1 MRRKGQ
7 ICLTVIVLGFIC
19 GALFF
24 SVLHLDFFRIN
35 QIEVIGT
42 KRVSEKEV
50 LKRSGFM
57 VGQNMVYFLESN
69 VTEEILKNP
78 WITSVHVKKEF
89 PGKVIIEIKEVE
101 PFCLVLEEDGELY
114 YMSETGKK
122 LGKADLDEG
131 LDFPVLTGE
140 GIKEPWLLG
149 GALEILQFSLR
160 STVFT
165 WKEISEINLDSIYG
179 ITVFATDVR
188 RIDFG
193 DGNIADKWYKV
204 ERIINHTRGINLTEK
219 YINISSGKT
228 GIVDFNL

>member
-1 MRRKGQ
+1 M
-7 ICLTVIVLGFIC
+7 
-19 GALFF
+19 
-24 SVLHLDFFRIN
+24 
-35 QIEVIGT
+35 GT

-57 VGQNMVYFLESN
+57 VGQNMIYFLESN
-69 VTEEILKNP
+69 ATEEILKNP
-78 WITSVHVKKEF
+78 WITSVNVKEEF
-89 PGKVIIEIKEVE
+89 PGKVIIEIKEVD
-101 PFCLVLEEDGELY
+101 PLCLVLEEDGELY
-114 YMSETGKK
+114 YISETGKK
-122 LGKADLDEG
+122 LGKADLGEG
-131 LDFPVLTGE
+131 LDFPVLTGQ
-140 GIKEPWLLG
+140 GIKEPRFLG

-160 STVFT
+160 SAVFT

-179 ITVFATDVR
+179 ITVFTTDAR